1 MKIKET
7 SRRGFLK
14 GMATLMASP
23 LVSKLDSLNIEPTK
37 DTLSVDGVERMRI
50 TSSGYAVIGVTSPNT
65 NLFIN
70 R

>member
-1 MKIKET
+1 MKPKET
-7 SRRGFLK
+7 NRRSFLK

-23 LVSKLDSLNIEPTK
+23 LVSKLDVFESKNILEI
-37 DTLSVDGVERMRI
+37 DGVERMRI
-50 TSSGYAVIGVTSPNT
+50 TTNGHVVLGITSPNT

>member
-23 LVSKLDSLNIEPTK
+23 LVSKLDVFESKNILEI
-37 DTLSVDGVERMRI
+37 DGVERMRI
-50 TSSGYAVIGVTSPNT
+50 TTNGHVVLGITSPNT

>member
-23 LVSKLDSLNIEPTK
+23 LVSKLDSLDLQPTK
-37 DTLSVDGVERMRI
+37 NILEIDGVERMRI
-50 TSSGYAVIGVTSPNT
+50 TTNGHVVLGITSPNT

>member
-1 MKIKET
+1 MKPKET
-7 SRRGFLK
+7 NRRSFLK

-23 LVSKLDSLNIEPTK
+23 LVSKLDVFEPKNILE
-37 DTLSVDGVERMRI
+37 VNGVERMRI
-50 TSSGYAVIGVTSPNT
+50 TTNGHAIIGITSPNT

>member
-23 LVSKLDSLNIEPTK
+23 LVSKLDSFNIEPTK
-37 DTLSVDGVERMRI
+37 NILNIEGVERMRI
-50 TSSGYAVIGVTSPNT
+50 TSSGHVTIGVTSPNT

>member
-1 MKIKET
+1 MKPKET
-7 SRRGFLK
+7 NRRSFLK

-23 LVSKLDSLNIEPTK
+23 LVSKLDSLNIEPIK
-37 DTLSVDGVERMRI
+37 NILEIDGVERMRI
-50 TSSGYAVIGVTSPNT
+50 TTNGHAVIGITSPNT